1 MLFSLYIY
9 ILGRLRRPLCILLCG
24 RSRRPIYA
32 PRVVGHAVQS
42 VLLVWSV
49 MPSNVWLSYVVGYA
63 VRLMLIQC
71 GRLCRPSRALSI
83 YIYIYIYF
91 THVPHLK
98 LNLGGGSLRE
108 RLSSATPLALNLKMD
123 ISGILTWSVKYQPV
137 CHASSFEHSTLIP
150 RHETYNVN

>member
-1 MLFSLYIY
+1 MYLIMWSVT
-9 ILGRLRRPLCILLCG
+9 PSNLCSSCG
-24 RSRRPIYA
+24 RSRRPICA
-32 PRVVGHAVQS
+32 SCVVGHAVQR
-42 VLLVWSV
+42 VALLCGRLRRPTNAYTMWSV
-49 MPSNVWLSYVVGYA
+49 MPSITCSFY
-63 VRLMLIQC
+63 
-71 GRLCRPSRALSI
+71 I

>member
-1 MLFSLYIY
+1 M
-9 ILGRLRRPLCILLCG
+9 
-24 RSRRPIYA
+24 
-32 PRVVGHAVQS
+32 
-42 VLLVWSV
+42 
-49 MPSNVWLSYVVGYA
+49 VGYA
-63 VRLMLIQC
+63 VHHVLFL
-71 GRLCRPSRALSI
+71 
-83 YIYIYIYF
+83 YIYIYIF